1 MLDADALEL
10 LIALALGGALWLGW
24 ALRGVWEAMG
34 SGNAPVRSDASHKS
48 STDPP
53 QDSPAEDAPAAAA
66 DVGDA
71 APPEQVKVAEADDN
85 QSLPR

>member
-34 SGNAPVRSDASHKS
+34 SGNAPVRSDASQGS
-48 STDPP
+48 PTDPP

-66 DVGDA
+66 NVGDA